1 MQQRGIGP
9 AAQRAD
15 SNPPIRPSEIYSAIP
30 DFEGPY
36 RFFMFS
42 QRRMNH
48 TAIEQNLWGVGNTV
62 EGFESLVDLVI
73 VVLSEGGDPGFDFL

>member
-15 SNPPIRPSEIYSAIP
+15 SNPPIRPLATYSAIP

-48 TAIEQNLWGVGNTV
+48 TAIEQNL
-62 EGFESLVDLVI
+62 
-73 VVLSEGGDPGFDFL
+73 